1 MRSPTHLSQ
10 TSQNHAD
17 RMLGADTPR
26 RAGEHVWLVNH
37 AGGTVLRCAV
47 LEVSKAGMKLRVPVG
62 YGVAEG
68 QQYELSTGLP
78 GTYPNYGETPSRS
91 WAGVLTTHCLEEP
104 DAQHVDVEVVAG
116 DPTLAL
122 SAF

>member
-1 MRSPTHLSQ
+1 MRSATHLYQ
-10 TSQNHAD
+10 TSQNSGD
-17 RMLGADTPR
+17 RTLGVDSTR

-47 LEVSKAGMKLRVPVG
+47 LEVSRAGMKLRVPVG

-68 QQYELSTGLP
+68 QQYELSTDLP
-78 GTYPNYGETPSRS
+78 GAHPSYDEPQPHA
-91 WAGVLTTHCLEEP
+91 WVGVLTTHCLEEP

-116 DPTLAL
+116 DAALAL